1 MRLIVGLGN
10 PGARYDLTRHNVGAA
25 VLGLAATRW
34 RVVLTPLGDALRG
47 SGSLGP
53 VEVTLAAPVAWMNQS
68 GPVVKALLA
77 ELALTPGDLLVVHDD
92 LDLEVG
98 RLRIKRDGGSGG
110 HQGILSVITALGTNQ
125 FCRLKIGIG
134 RPAPGTDAT
143 EYVPAPGTDAT
154 EYVLSTFFPDETAL
168 LQTSLERAPLALEC
182 FLLDGLDAAMTRFNV
197 WHEEAQG

>member
-34 RVVLTPLGDALRG
+34 RVALTPLGDALRG

-134 RPAPGTDAT
+134 RPSPGTDA
-143 EYVPAPGTDAT
+143 A
-154 EYVLSTFFPDETAL
+154 EYVLSTFFPDETPL
-168 LQTSLERAPLALEC
+168 LQASLERAPLALEC
-182 FLLDGLDAAMTRFNV
+182 LLLDGLDAAMTRFNV

>member
-25 VLGLAATRW
+25 VLGLAAARW
-34 RVVLTPLGDALRG
+34 TVALTPLGDALRG

-110 HQGILSVITALGTNQ
+110 HKGILSVITALGTNQ

-134 RPAPGTDAT
+134 RPS
-143 EYVPAPGTDAT
+143 PGTDAT

-168 LQTSLERAPLALEC
+168 LQASLERAPLALEC
-182 FLLDGLDAAMTRFNV
+182 LLLDGLDAAMTRFNV
-197 WHEEAQG
+197 WHKEAQG

>member
-134 RPAPGTDAT
+134 RPSPGTDA
-143 EYVPAPGTDAT
+143 A
-154 EYVLSTFFPDETAL
+154 EYVLSTFFPDETPL
-168 LQTSLERAPLALEC
+168 LQASLERAPLALEC
-182 FLLDGLDAAMTRFNV
+182 LLLDGLDAAMTRFNV

>member
-1 MRLIVGLGN
+1 MGLGN

-25 VLGLAATRW
+25 VLGLAAARW
-34 RVVLTPLGDALRG
+34 TVALTPLGHALQG

-110 HQGILSVITALGTNQ
+110 HKGILSVITALGTNQ

-134 RPAPGTDAT
+134 RPS
-143 EYVPAPGTDAT
+143 PGTDAT

-168 LQTSLERAPLALEC
+168 LQASLERAPLALEC
-182 FLLDGLDAAMTRFNV
+182 LLLDGLDAAMTRFNV

>member
-1 MRLIVGLGN
+1 MGLGN
-10 PGARYDLTRHNVGAA
+10 PGARYDLTRHNVGAV

-110 HQGILSVITALGTNQ
+110 HKGILSVITALGTNQ

-134 RPAPGTDAT
+134 RPSPGTDA
-143 EYVPAPGTDAT
+143 A
-154 EYVLSTFFPDETAL
+154 EYVLSTFFPDETPL
-168 LQTSLERAPLALEC
+168 LQASLERAPLALEC
-182 FLLDGLDAAMTRFNV
+182 LLLDGLDAAMTRFNV

>member
-10 PGARYDLTRHNVGAA
+10 PGARYDLTRHNVGAG

-77 ELALTPGDLLVVHDD
+77 ELSLTPGDLLVVHDD

-134 RPAPGTDAT
+134 RPSPGTDA
-143 EYVPAPGTDAT
+143 A
-154 EYVLSTFFPDETAL
+154 EYVLSTFFPDETPL
-168 LQTSLERAPLALEC
+168 LQASLERAPLALEC
-182 FLLDGLDAAMTRFNV
+182 LLLDGLDAAMTRFNV

>member
-34 RVVLTPLGDALRG
+34 TVALTPLGDALRG

-134 RPAPGTDAT
+134 RPSPGTDA
-143 EYVPAPGTDAT
+143 A
-154 EYVLSTFFPDETAL
+154 EYVLSTFFPDETPL
-168 LQTSLERAPLALEC
+168 LQASLERAPLALEC
-182 FLLDGLDAAMTRFNV
+182 LLLDGLDAAMTRFNV